1 MLNQVSET
9 NKTALHHLI
18 DERWSP
24 RAFSEVEPPPD
35 ALRTLFEAAN
45 SSASCFNEQP
55 WRFIVARKSN
65 PGQWERVLG
74 ILVEKNR
81 QWAQAAPVLGFSAA
95 KKTFTR
101 NGAPNRF
108 GLHDAGMALSTM
120 MIEAVALGLRV
131 HGMGGFDP
139 DKARELFHVPEEFEV
154 GAAFAIGYPAESRP
168 EERKR
173 NPISR
178 IVFENDW
185 ENPASFA
192 L

>member
-9 NKTALHHLI
+9 DKNALHHLI

-35 ALRTLFEAAN
+35 ALRALFEAAN

-55 WRFIVARKSN
+55 WRFLVAPKSN
-65 PGQWERVLG
+65 PAQWERILG
-74 ILVEKNR
+74 LLMEKNQ
-81 QWAQAAPVLGFSAA
+81 QWAQSAPVLGFSVA

-139 DKARELFHVPEEFEV
+139 AKARELFHVPEDFEV
-154 GAAFAIGYPAESRP
+154 GAAFAIGYPAEPRP
-168 EERKR
+168 QERKR
-173 NPISR
+173 IPVSR